1 MGRTAGYDTDS
12 VLEASMALFWARGYR
27 NTSLKHLE
35 SALDMRPG
43 SIYAAFGSK
52 ELLFH
57 AALERYAQG
66 SRMVLTDT
74 LAGAASPLAGLA
86 TYVRM
91 LGSVMRTTDPSR
103 ACMLVKTLLETQEE
117 DPKLRHSVEVMMQ
130 KAETAFAEAFTAA
143 RDAGEIPQGV
153 DPKRLAA
160 RLQAAIFGLRCYA
173 QRSDAAERV
182 ERLAEDIALDVE
194 ALRC

>member
-1 MGRTAGYDTDS
+1 MGRTAGYDMDA
-12 VLEASMALFWARGYR
+12 VLEASMALFWARGYH
-27 NTSLKHLE
+27 NTTLKHLE
-35 SALDMRPG
+35 GALDMRPG

-52 ELLFH
+52 EALFL

-66 SRMVLTDT
+66 GRMVLANT
-74 LAGAASPLAGLA
+74 LASATSPLAGLA

-91 LGSVMRTTDPSR
+91 LGSVMCTTDPSR

-117 DPKLRHSVEVMMQ
+117 DPKLRHSVEFMMQ

-143 RDAGEIPQGV
+143 RDVGEIPQGS

-173 QRSDAAERV
+173 QRSDAAERI
-182 ERLAEDIALDVE
+182 ERLAEDIASDVE
-194 ALRC
+194 ALRG